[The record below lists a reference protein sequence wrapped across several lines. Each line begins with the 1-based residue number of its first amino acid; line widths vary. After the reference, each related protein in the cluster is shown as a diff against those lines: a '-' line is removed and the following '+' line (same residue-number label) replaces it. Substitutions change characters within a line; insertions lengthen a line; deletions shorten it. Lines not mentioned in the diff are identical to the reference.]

1 MPFESQW
8 FQIPD
13 ADSDELLPEWDSA
26 RIHPV
31 LWRQVNGLLC
41 PSLTWLTDLAVQLFI
56 FIDLKLFQDVKIIS
70 ASTQVVSGTRYM
82 MQVEIT
88 GSDGEVSTHTY
99 TYVLTRTHIHMRT
112 YTYHNKQSGTS
123 AMFVCTDSTIPQP
136 SWQCASPTVPP
147 HYKTRVPVLLSPH
160 TIRHACQS

>member
-1 MPFESQW
+1 MGKANTKLSFCSQYGEEKGVRRMPFESQW

-99 TYVLTRTHIHMRT
+99 TYVVTHTHLHIHT
-112 YTYHNKQSGTS
+112 YTYTPTHAYLDVPQQVLCYH
-123 AMFVCTDSTIPQP
+123 FYTD
-136 SWQCASPTVPP
+136 
-147 HYKTRVPVLLSPH
+147 
-160 TIRHACQS
+160 RHF